1 MIEFP
6 VWAIVVLSVLAA
18 PTVTLALLISIDL
31 LVDLFE
37 RN

>member
-18 PTVTLALLISIDL
+18 PTVTLALLIAIDL